1 MTITV
6 TTVANNQSFGG
17 WLATTNRLANIAS
30 QNTVTIDYTSGGSL
44 STGNGYVN
52 GYFGANNIY
61 VAAGL
66 SGGNI
71 SSNGVLNIV
80 SNTAFKYSSSNLVVL
95 TANSTESVLAI
106 NVNTF
111 NITANTISF
120 TGNTNFINTISIG
133 NSTVNSVI
141 NSTSLASINSTS
153 ITTNS
158 ITANAI
164 IANGSLGTANQ
175 VLSSN
180 GTGIYWA
187 DVAAGAT
194 FVRQLFTA
202 NSTVNTSFTIT
213 NGYTVN
219 AIDIYKNGVKLIVG
233 TEVTANN
240 GTSITLAVPATI
252 GTIID
257 VVGLLSAAIYSLNIN
272 TVSQGFAFSWTN
284 NHVFNSNVTFN
295 NAIIANG
302 GIGTANQV
310 LSSNGTGVYWGDVAA
325 GATFVRQTFTA
336 NSTVNT
342 SFTITN
348 GYTVNAIDV
357 YENGVKLINGIDVT
371 ANNGTTITLANS
383 ALVGTTVDVVGLLS
397 ASMYSLNIN
406 TVSQGFSFSWTN
418 NHVFNSNVDFYS
430 ALTANSITVGNST
443 VNSVINSTSLTANS
457 IIANALTANTISVG
471 NSTVNSVINSTSLT
485 ASSIIANGSIT
496 VGNSTVNSVINSTSL
511 STAVIDLNTGTAIA
525 SAATINL
532 NTTTGNRVHIT
543 GTTTITAVTLTRG
556 PRTVIFDGILTLT
569 HHATNNNLPGAANIT
584 TVAGDRAIYESDGTT
599 VFCVSY
605 TKASFIASDPKFLI
619 QLYA

>member
-95 TANSTESVLAI
+95 TANSTQSVLAI
-106 NVNTF
+106 NV
-111 NITANTISF
+111 NTISF

-153 ITTNS
+153 ITSNS
-158 ITANAI
+158 ITANVI
-164 IANGSLGTANQ
+164 IANGVFGTANQ

-180 GTGIYWA
+180 GTGLYWA

-240 GTSITLAVPATI
+240 GTSITLATSAAI

-284 NHVFNSNVTFN
+284 NHVFNSNV
-295 NAIIANG
+295 
-302 GIGTANQV
+302 
-310 LSSNGTGVYWGDVAA
+310 
-325 GATFVRQTFTA
+325 
-336 NSTVNT
+336 
-342 SFTITN
+342 
-348 GYTVNAIDV
+348 
-357 YENGVKLINGIDVT
+357 
-371 ANNGTTITLANS
+371 
-383 ALVGTTVDVVGLLS
+383 
-397 ASMYSLNIN
+397 
-406 TVSQGFSFSWTN
+406 
-418 NHVFNSNVDFYS
+418 DFYS
-430 ALTANSITVGNST
+430 ALTAN
-443 VNSVINSTSLTANS
+443 
-457 IIANALTANTISVG
+457 TISVSG
-471 NSTVNSVINSTSLT
+471 NATIN
-485 ASSIIANGSIT
+485 AIIANGSLGTANQVLLSNGTGIYW
-496 VGNSTVNSVINSTSL
+496 STS
-511 STAVIDLNTGTAIA
+511 APVA
-525 SAATINL
+525 
-532 NTTTGNRVHIT
+532 
-543 GTTTITAVTLTRG
+543 
-556 PRTVIFDGILTLT
+556 
-569 HHATNNNLPGAANIT
+569 PGAQ
-584 TVAGDRAIYESDGTT
+584 IYTALNFGG
-599 VFCVSY
+599 F
-605 TKASFIASDPKFLI
+605 
-619 QLYA
+619 

>member
-95 TANSTESVLAI
+95 TANSTQSVLAI
-106 NVNTF
+106 NV
-111 NITANTISF
+111 NTISF

-153 ITTNS
+153 ITSNS
-158 ITANAI
+158 ITANVI
-164 IANGSLGTANQ
+164 IANGSFGTANQ

-180 GTGIYWA
+180 GTGLYWA

-240 GTSITLAVPATI
+240 GTSITLAAPATI

-295 NAIIANG
+295 SAIIANG

-357 YENGVKLINGIDVT
+357 YENGVKLINGTDVT

-406 TVSQGFSFSWTN
+406 TVSQGFAFSWTN

-443 VNSVINSTSLTANS
+443 VNSVINSTSLTANAIS
-457 IIANALTANTISVG
+457 ISGNATI
-471 NSTVNSVINSTSLT
+471 N
-485 ASSIIANGSIT
+485 AIIANGSLGTANQVLLSNGTGIYW
-496 VGNSTVNSVINSTSL
+496 STS
-511 STAVIDLNTGTAIA
+511 APVA
-525 SAATINL
+525 
-532 NTTTGNRVHIT
+532 
-543 GTTTITAVTLTRG
+543 
-556 PRTVIFDGILTLT
+556 
-569 HHATNNNLPGAANIT
+569 PGAQ
-584 TVAGDRAIYESDGTT
+584 IYTALNFGG
-599 VFCVSY
+599 F
-605 TKASFIASDPKFLI
+605 
-619 QLYA
+619 

>member
-106 NVNTF
+106 NANTISF
-111 NITANTISF
+111 TGNTISF

-153 ITTNS
+153 ITSNS

-240 GTSITLAVPATI
+240 GTSITLAAPATI

-295 NAIIANG
+295 SAIIANAVP
-302 GIGTANQV
+302 GTANQV

-357 YENGVKLINGIDVT
+357 YENGVKLINGTDVT

-406 TVSQGFSFSWTN
+406 TVSQGFAFSWTN
-418 NHVFNSNVDFYS
+418 NHIFNSNVDFYS

-443 VNSVINSTSLTANS
+443 VNSVINSTSLTANAITANS
-457 IIANALTANTISVG
+457 ITVGNSTVNSVINSTSLTANAVTFNTISVG

-485 ASSIIANGSIT
+485 ANAISVSGNATINAIIANGSLGTANQVLLSNGTGIYW
-496 VGNSTVNSVINSTSL
+496 STS
-511 STAVIDLNTGTAIA
+511 APVA
-525 SAATINL
+525 
-532 NTTTGNRVHIT
+532 
-543 GTTTITAVTLTRG
+543 
-556 PRTVIFDGILTLT
+556 
-569 HHATNNNLPGAANIT
+569 PGAQ
-584 TVAGDRAIYESDGTT
+584 IYTALNFGG
-599 VFCVSY
+599 F
-605 TKASFIASDPKFLI
+605 
-619 QLYA
+619 

>member
-6 TTVANNQSFGG
+6 TTVSNNQSFGG

-61 VAAGL
+61 IAAGL

-95 TANSTESVLAI
+95 TANSTQSVLTI
-106 NVNTF
+106 NVDTVF
-111 NITANTISF
+111 A
-120 TGNTNFINTISIG
+120 NTISIG

-153 ITTNS
+153 ITSNS
-158 ITANAI
+158 ITANVI
-164 IANGSLGTANQ
+164 IANGSFGTANQ

-240 GTSITLAVPATI
+240 GTSITLATSAAV

-284 NHVFNSNVTFN
+284 NHVFSANVRFN
-295 NAIIANG
+295 AAIIANAVP
-302 GIGTANQV
+302 GTANQV
-310 LSSNGTGVYWGDVAA
+310 LSSNGTGVYWGDVVP

-342 SFTITN
+342 TFTIGN
-348 GYTVNAIDV
+348 GYTVDAIDV
-357 YENGVKLINGIDVT
+357 YENGVKLINGTDVT

-397 ASMYSLNIN
+397 ASIYSLNIN
-406 TVSQGFSFSWTN
+406 TVSQGFAFSWTN

-430 ALTANSITVGNST
+430 ALSANSISVSGNAT
-443 VNSVINSTSLTANS
+443 FNA
-457 IIANALTANTISVG
+457 IIANSISVG
-471 NSTVNSVINSTSLT
+471 NSTVNSVINSTSFT
-485 ASSIIANGSIT
+485 ANSISVSGNATINAIIANGSI
-496 VGNSTVNSVINSTSL
+496 
-511 STAVIDLNTGTAIA
+511 GTANQVLLSNGAGIYWSN
-525 SAATINL
+525 SA
-532 NTTTGNRVHIT
+532 
-543 GTTTITAVTLTRG
+543 
-556 PRTVIFDGILTLT
+556 
-569 HHATNNNLPGAANIT
+569 
-584 TVAGDRAIYESDGTT
+584 TVAAGAQIYTALNFGG
-599 VFCVSY
+599 F
-605 TKASFIASDPKFLI
+605 
-619 QLYA
+619 

>member
-106 NVNTF
+106 NVNT
-111 NITANTISF
+111 ISF

-153 ITTNS
+153 ITSNS
-158 ITANAI
+158 ITANVI
-164 IANGSLGTANQ
+164 IANGSFGTANQ

-180 GTGIYWA
+180 GTGLYWA

-240 GTSITLAVPATI
+240 GTSITLAAPATI

-295 NAIIANG
+295 SAIIANAVP
-302 GIGTANQV
+302 GTANQV

-357 YENGVKLINGIDVT
+357 YENGVKLINGTDVT

-406 TVSQGFSFSWTN
+406 TVSQGFAFSWTN

-443 VNSVINSTSLTANS
+443 VNSVINSTSLTAN
-457 IIANALTANTISVG
+457 AISVSG
-471 NSTVNSVINSTSLT
+471 NATIN
-485 ASSIIANGSIT
+485 AIIANGSLGTANQVLLSNGTGIYW
-496 VGNSTVNSVINSTSL
+496 STS
-511 STAVIDLNTGTAIA
+511 APVA
-525 SAATINL
+525 
-532 NTTTGNRVHIT
+532 
-543 GTTTITAVTLTRG
+543 
-556 PRTVIFDGILTLT
+556 
-569 HHATNNNLPGAANIT
+569 PGAQ
-584 TVAGDRAIYESDGTT
+584 IYTALNFGG
-599 VFCVSY
+599 F
-605 TKASFIASDPKFLI
+605 
-619 QLYA
+619 

>member
-95 TANSTESVLAI
+95 TANSTQSVLAI
-106 NVNTF
+106 NV
-111 NITANTISF
+111 NTISF

-153 ITTNS
+153 ITSNS
-158 ITANAI
+158 ITANVI
-164 IANGSLGTANQ
+164 IANGVFGTANQ

-180 GTGIYWA
+180 GTGLYWA

-240 GTSITLAVPATI
+240 GTSITLATSAAI

-284 NHVFNSNVTFN
+284 NHIFSANVRFNS
-295 NAIIANG
+295 AIIANAVP
-302 GIGTANQV
+302 GTANQV
-310 LSSNGTGVYWGDVAA
+310 LSSNGSGVYWGDVAA

-357 YENGVKLINGIDVT
+357 YENGVKLINGTDVT
-371 ANNGTTITLANS
+371 ANNGSTIILANS

-397 ASMYSLNIN
+397 ASIYSLNIN
-406 TVSQGFSFSWTN
+406 TVSQGFAFSWTN

-430 ALTANSITVGNST
+430 ALTAN
-443 VNSVINSTSLTANS
+443 
-457 IIANALTANTISVG
+457 TISVSG
-471 NSTVNSVINSTSLT
+471 NATIN
-485 ASSIIANGSIT
+485 AIIANGSLGTANQVLLSNGTGIYW
-496 VGNSTVNSVINSTSL
+496 STS
-511 STAVIDLNTGTAIA
+511 APVA
-525 SAATINL
+525 
-532 NTTTGNRVHIT
+532 
-543 GTTTITAVTLTRG
+543 
-556 PRTVIFDGILTLT
+556 
-569 HHATNNNLPGAANIT
+569 PGAQ
-584 TVAGDRAIYESDGTT
+584 IYTALNFGG
-599 VFCVSY
+599 F
-605 TKASFIASDPKFLI
+605 
-619 QLYA
+619 

>member
-6 TTVANNQSFGG
+6 TTVSNNQSFGG

-30 QNTVTIDYTSGGSL
+30 QNTVTVDYTSGGSL

-95 TANSTESVLAI
+95 TANSTQSALAI
-106 NVNTF
+106 NVNTVS
-111 NITANTISF
+111 I
-120 TGNTNFINTISIG
+120 TGNTIIVNTITVG

-153 ITTNS
+153 ITSNS
-158 ITANAI
+158 ITANVI
-164 IANGSLGTANQ
+164 IANGSFGTANQ

-180 GTGIYWA
+180 GTGLYWA

-240 GTSITLAVPATI
+240 GTSITLATSAAV

-284 NHVFNSNVTFN
+284 NHVFSANVRFN
-295 NAIIANG
+295 AAIIANAVP
-302 GIGTANQV
+302 GTANQV
-310 LSSNGTGVYWGDVAA
+310 LSSNGTGVYWGDVVP

-342 SFTITN
+342 TFTIGN
-348 GYTVNAIDV
+348 GYTVDAIDV
-357 YENGVKLINGIDVT
+357 YENGVKLINGTDVT

-383 ALVGTTVDVVGLLS
+383 ALVGTTVDVVGLLA
-397 ASMYSLNIN
+397 ASIYSLNIN
-406 TVSQGFSFSWTN
+406 TVSQGFAFSWTN

-430 ALTANSITVGNST
+430 VLSANSISVSGNAT
-443 VNSVINSTSLTANS
+443 INA
-457 IIANALTANTISVG
+457 IIANSISVG
-471 NSTVNSVINSTSLT
+471 NSTVNSVINSTSFT
-485 ASSIIANGSIT
+485 ASSIIANGSI
-496 VGNSTVNSVINSTSL
+496 
-511 STAVIDLNTGTAIA
+511 GTANQVLLSNGAGIYWSN
-525 SAATINL
+525 SA
-532 NTTTGNRVHIT
+532 
-543 GTTTITAVTLTRG
+543 
-556 PRTVIFDGILTLT
+556 
-569 HHATNNNLPGAANIT
+569 
-584 TVAGDRAIYESDGTT
+584 TVAAGAQIYTALNFGG
-599 VFCVSY
+599 F
-605 TKASFIASDPKFLI
+605 
-619 QLYA
+619 

>member
-106 NVNTF
+106 NVNT
-111 NITANTISF
+111 ISF

-153 ITTNS
+153 ITSNS
-158 ITANAI
+158 ITANVI
-164 IANGSLGTANQ
+164 IANGSFGTANQ

-180 GTGIYWA
+180 GTGLYWA

-240 GTSITLAVPATI
+240 GTSITLAAPATI

-295 NAIIANG
+295 SAIIANAVP
-302 GIGTANQV
+302 GTANQV

-406 TVSQGFSFSWTN
+406 TVSQGFAFSWTN

-443 VNSVINSTSLTANS
+443 VNSVINSTSLTAN
-457 IIANALTANTISVG
+457 AISVSG
-471 NSTVNSVINSTSLT
+471 NATIN
-485 ASSIIANGSIT
+485 AIIANGSLGTANQVLLSNGTGIYW
-496 VGNSTVNSVINSTSL
+496 STS
-511 STAVIDLNTGTAIA
+511 APVA
-525 SAATINL
+525 
-532 NTTTGNRVHIT
+532 
-543 GTTTITAVTLTRG
+543 
-556 PRTVIFDGILTLT
+556 
-569 HHATNNNLPGAANIT
+569 PGAQ
-584 TVAGDRAIYESDGTT
+584 IYTALNFGG
-599 VFCVSY
+599 F
-605 TKASFIASDPKFLI
+605 
-619 QLYA
+619 

>member
-106 NVNTF
+106 NVNT
-111 NITANTISF
+111 ISF

-153 ITTNS
+153 ITSNS

-240 GTSITLAVPATI
+240 GTSITLAAPATI

-295 NAIIANG
+295 SAIIANG

-406 TVSQGFSFSWTN
+406 TVSQGFAFSWTN

-443 VNSVINSTSLTANS
+443 VNSVINSTSLTANAIS
-457 IIANALTANTISVG
+457 ISGNATI
-471 NSTVNSVINSTSLT
+471 N
-485 ASSIIANGSIT
+485 AIIANGSLGTANQVLLSNGTGIYW
-496 VGNSTVNSVINSTSL
+496 STS
-511 STAVIDLNTGTAIA
+511 APVA
-525 SAATINL
+525 
-532 NTTTGNRVHIT
+532 
-543 GTTTITAVTLTRG
+543 
-556 PRTVIFDGILTLT
+556 
-569 HHATNNNLPGAANIT
+569 PGAQ
-584 TVAGDRAIYESDGTT
+584 IYTALNFGG
-599 VFCVSY
+599 F
-605 TKASFIASDPKFLI
+605 
-619 QLYA
+619 

>member
-95 TANSTESVLAI
+95 TANSTQSALAI
-106 NVNTF
+106 NV
-111 NITANTISF
+111 NTISF
-120 TGNTNFINTISIG
+120 TGNANFINTISIG

-141 NSTSLASINSTS
+141 NSTSLSSINSS
-153 ITTNS
+153 S
-158 ITANAI
+158 ITANVI
-164 IANGSLGTANQ
+164 IANGSFGTANQ

-180 GTGIYWA
+180 GTGMYWA

-194 FVRQLFTA
+194 FVRQTFTA

-240 GTSITLAVPATI
+240 GTSITLAGPASI
-252 GTIID
+252 GTIVD
-257 VVGLLSAAIYSLNIN
+257 VVGLLSASIYSLNIN

-284 NHVFNSNVTFN
+284 NHIFSANVRFNS
-295 NAIIANG
+295 AIIANAVP
-302 GIGTANQV
+302 GTANQV

-357 YENGVKLINGIDVT
+357 YENGVKLINGTDVT
-371 ANNGTTITLANS
+371 ANNGTTIILANS

-397 ASMYSLNIN
+397 ASIFSLNIN
-406 TVSQGFSFSWTN
+406 TVSQGFAFSWTN
-418 NHVFNSNVDFYS
+418 NHIFSANVTFNS
-430 ALTANSITVGNST
+430 ALTAT
-443 VNSVINSTSLTANS
+443 S
-457 IIANALTANTISVG
+457 IITGALTATGIITGAQVG
-471 NSTVNSVINSTSLT
+471 NIIPFYYPNQAAFPSASTYH
-485 ASSIIANGSIT
+485 G
-496 VGNSTVNSVINSTSL
+496 
-511 STAVIDLNTGTAIA
+511 AIA
-525 SAATINL
+525 HAHD
-532 NTTTGNRVHIT
+532 TGKMYFAHGGAWNALANYSEIPAPV
-543 GTTTITAVTLTRG
+543 AV
-556 PRTVIFDGILTLT
+556 
-569 HHATNNNLPGAANIT
+569 APGAQ
-584 TVAGDRAIYESDGTT
+584 IYTALNFGG
-599 VFCVSY
+599 F
-605 TKASFIASDPKFLI
+605 
-619 QLYA
+619 

>member
-95 TANSTESVLAI
+95 TANSTQSVLAI
-106 NVNTF
+106 NV
-111 NITANTISF
+111 NTISF

-153 ITTNS
+153 ITSNS
-158 ITANAI
+158 ITANVI
-164 IANGSLGTANQ
+164 IANGVFGTANQ

-180 GTGIYWA
+180 GTGLYWA

-240 GTSITLAVPATI
+240 GTSITLATSAAI

-284 NHVFNSNVTFN
+284 NHIFSANVRFNS
-295 NAIIANG
+295 AIIANAVP
-302 GIGTANQV
+302 GTANQV
-310 LSSNGTGVYWGDVAA
+310 LSSNGSGVYWGDVAA

-357 YENGVKLINGIDVT
+357 YENGVKLINGTDVT
-371 ANNGTTITLANS
+371 ANNGTTIILANS

-397 ASMYSLNIN
+397 ASIYSLNIN
-406 TVSQGFSFSWTN
+406 TVSQGFAFSWTN

-430 ALTANSITVGNST
+430 ALTAN
-443 VNSVINSTSLTANS
+443 
-457 IIANALTANTISVG
+457 TISVSG
-471 NSTVNSVINSTSLT
+471 NATIN
-485 ASSIIANGSIT
+485 AIIANGSLGTANQVLLSNGTGIYW
-496 VGNSTVNSVINSTSL
+496 STS
-511 STAVIDLNTGTAIA
+511 APVA
-525 SAATINL
+525 
-532 NTTTGNRVHIT
+532 
-543 GTTTITAVTLTRG
+543 
-556 PRTVIFDGILTLT
+556 
-569 HHATNNNLPGAANIT
+569 PGAQ
-584 TVAGDRAIYESDGTT
+584 IYTALNFGG
-599 VFCVSY
+599 F
-605 TKASFIASDPKFLI
+605 
-619 QLYA
+619 

>member
-240 GTSITLAVPATI
+240 GTSITLAAPAAI

-295 NAIIANG
+295 SAIIANAVP
-302 GIGTANQV
+302 GTANQV

-357 YENGVKLINGIDVT
+357 YENGVKLINGTDVT

-397 ASMYSLNIN
+397 ASIYSLNIN
-406 TVSQGFSFSWTN
+406 TVSQGFAFSWTN
-418 NHVFNSNVDFYS
+418 NHVFSANVDFYS

-443 VNSVINSTSLTANS
+443 VNSVINSTSLTAN
-457 IIANALTANTISVG
+457 AVTFNTISVG

-485 ASSIIANGSIT
+485 AKAISVSGNATINAIIANGSLGTANQVLLSNGTGIYW
-496 VGNSTVNSVINSTSL
+496 STS
-511 STAVIDLNTGTAIA
+511 APVA
-525 SAATINL
+525 
-532 NTTTGNRVHIT
+532 
-543 GTTTITAVTLTRG
+543 
-556 PRTVIFDGILTLT
+556 
-569 HHATNNNLPGAANIT
+569 PGAQ
-584 TVAGDRAIYESDGTT
+584 IYTALNFGG
-599 VFCVSY
+599 F
-605 TKASFIASDPKFLI
+605 
-619 QLYA
+619 

>member
-106 NVNTF
+106 NVNT
-111 NITANTISF
+111 ISF

-153 ITTNS
+153 ITSNS
-158 ITANAI
+158 ITANVI
-164 IANGSLGTANQ
+164 IANGSFGTANQ

-180 GTGIYWA
+180 GTGLYWA

-240 GTSITLAVPATI
+240 GTSITLAAPATI

-295 NAIIANG
+295 SAIIANAVP
-302 GIGTANQV
+302 GTANQV

-357 YENGVKLINGIDVT
+357 YENGVKLINGTDVT

-397 ASMYSLNIN
+397 VSMYSLNIN
-406 TVSQGFSFSWTN
+406 TVSQGFAFSWTN

-443 VNSVINSTSLTANS
+443 VNSVINSTSLTAN
-457 IIANALTANTISVG
+457 AISVSG
-471 NSTVNSVINSTSLT
+471 NATIN
-485 ASSIIANGSIT
+485 AIIANGSLGTANQVLLSNGTGIYW
-496 VGNSTVNSVINSTSL
+496 STS
-511 STAVIDLNTGTAIA
+511 APVA
-525 SAATINL
+525 
-532 NTTTGNRVHIT
+532 
-543 GTTTITAVTLTRG
+543 
-556 PRTVIFDGILTLT
+556 
-569 HHATNNNLPGAANIT
+569 PGAQ
-584 TVAGDRAIYESDGTT
+584 IYTALNFGG
-599 VFCVSY
+599 F
-605 TKASFIASDPKFLI
+605 
-619 QLYA
+619 